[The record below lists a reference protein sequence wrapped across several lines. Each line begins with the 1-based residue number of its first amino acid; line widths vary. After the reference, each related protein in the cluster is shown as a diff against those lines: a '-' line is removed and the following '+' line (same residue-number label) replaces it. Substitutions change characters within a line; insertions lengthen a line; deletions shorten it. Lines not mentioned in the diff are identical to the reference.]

1 MKVNLTIVV
10 IILNLN
16 VLVYGCTNNNLTSL
30 KTSKTTVEQST
41 TSTPNQNIQFTC
53 DRSYDQA
60 TSQYA
65 YNTLAWNEKSKKSII
80 VWKQED
86 FSGNGYPPKV
96 RCEEVSPRFQEAYE
110 QGSFQYM
117 THGEMN
123 GQPVVCTASKV
134 GNDCDT
140 LLITLKHQDN
150 AEKTLTQLSDTLLGY
165 ASGPLQQSSG
175 DITYDQENKPYVEV
189 NIEDFLNKP

>member
-1 MKVNLTIVV
+1 MKVKLLIAV

-16 VLVYGCTNNNLTSL
+16 GLVYGCANNNLTSL
-30 KTSKTTVEQST
+30 ETQKTVEQN
-41 TSTPNQNIQFTC
+41 TPNTPKQDIQFTC
-53 DRSYDQA
+53 DRRYDQA
-60 TSQYA
+60 SSQYA
-65 YNTLAWNEKSKKSII
+65 YNTLAWNEKAKKPII

-110 QGSFQYM
+110 NGSLKYM

-150 AEKTLTQLSDTLLGY
+150 AEQTLEQLSNILLGY
-165 ASGPLQQSSG
+165 ASAPLQQSSG
-175 DITYDQENKPYVEV
+175 DITYDQENRPYVEV

>member
-1 MKVNLTIVV
+1 MKAKILTTF
-10 IILNLN
+10 IILSVLN
-16 VLVYGCTNNNLTSL
+16 TLVYGCTNNNRTS
-30 KTSKTTVEQST
+30 SKTQTIKQN
-41 TSTPNQNIQFTC
+41 TSNQNIQFTC

-60 TSQYA
+60 SSQYA
-65 YNTLAWNEKSKKSII
+65 YNTLAWNEKSKKPII

-110 QGSFQYM
+110 QGSFKYM

-134 GNDCDT
+134 GNDCDA

-150 AEKTLTQLSDTLLGY
+150 AEKTLTQLSDILLGY
-165 ASGPLQQSSG
+165 AASGPLQQSSG
-175 DITYDQENKPYVEV
+175 DITYDQENRPYVEV
-189 NIEDFLNKP
+189 NIEEFLNKP

>member
-1 MKVNLTIVV
+1 MKVNLTIAV

-16 VLVYGCTNNNLTSL
+16 GLIYGCANNNLTSL
-30 KTSKTTVEQST
+30 ETPKSSEQNT

-60 TSQYA
+60 SSQYV
-65 YNTLAWNEKSKKSII
+65 YNTLAWNEKSKKPII

-110 QGSFQYM
+110 QGSFKYM
-117 THGEMN
+117 THGEIN

-175 DITYDQENKPYVEV
+175 DITYDQDNKPYVEV

>member
-1 MKVNLTIVV
+1 MKAKILTSF
-10 IILNLN
+10 IILTVFNT
-16 VLVYGCTNNNLTSL
+16 LVHGCTTNNSTGSNKQTVKQNTS
-30 KTSKTTVEQST
+30 
-41 TSTPNQNIQFTC
+41 NQNVQFVC

-60 TSQYA
+60 SSQYV
-65 YNTLAWNEKSKKSII
+65 YSTLAWNEKSKKPII

-110 QGSFQYM
+110 QGSFKYM

-140 LLITLKHQDN
+140 LLITLKQQDN

-175 DITYDQENKPYVEV
+175 DITYDQENRPYVEV
-189 NIEDFLNKP
+189 NIEDFLNKS